1 MAGMTKEGLKI
12 LRQNEIVDR
21 MRQNA
26 VPIFRDI
33 VPPNEVLNTGSSST
47 LGRLIA
53 LNSVEYT
60 DLWEL
65 ALATYQAFDPNSASG
80 VALENLVMYGALE
93 REGATPTTLKMDL
106 WVVNGITLPVDE
118 LKFRSD
124 EGLFYSNKSNVS
136 VDSSFVRGIRL
147 NVPIVEEGKSYGFTI
162 RHLNVSQDVI
172 EVATAEDTQD
182 TILSKLLNKVRTLS
196 DFNGSIE
203 GRSLE
208 AALKVDDVN
217 SVSMY
222 PINSVFEMVLVR
234 VDAACD
240 TAGEVV
246 QEAFTVSSI
255 ATPTLGVYEAINPFK
270 GITGS
275 NTETDTQLR
284 ERFRVSKFI
293 RASNIIESLY
303 SALLDVSGV
312 KYTRVYENDTN
323 EYIQEFDLER
333 KSFRVVALGGSD
345 EDVARAI
352 WLNKPAGIEAFGN
365 TMVVIKDSQG
375 FDKKIHFDRPV
386 NIPVY
391 IELEIHINS
400 PKFPEDGDLK
410 IKQAL
415 LDHFSQEAT
424 INGEVVYS
432 RLYTPIN
439 SIEGFQVNRLEI
451 GTDPDN
457 LGNNNIP
464 IAFNEVASLA
474 AEDII
479 ISEV

>member
-12 LRQNEIVDR
+12 LRQNEIVER

-26 VPIFRDI
+26 IPIFKDL

-93 REGATPTTLKMDL
+93 REEATPTTLKMDL
-106 WVVNGITLPVDE
+106 WVENGITLPADD

-147 NVPIVEEGKSYGFTI
+147 NVPIVEEGKSYGFTV
-162 RHLNVSQDVI
+162 RHLNVSQDVV

-182 TILSKLLNKVRTLS
+182 TILSKLLTKVRTLS

-208 AALKVDDVN
+208 VSLKVEDVK

-246 QEAFTVSSI
+246 QEAYTVSSI
-255 ATPTLGVYEAINPFK
+255 ATPMLGVYEAINPFK
-270 GITGS
+270 GLTGS
-275 NTETDTQLR
+275 NTETDAQLR

-303 SALLDVSGV
+303 SALLDVSGM
-312 KYTRVYENDTN
+312 KYARVYENDTN
-323 EYIQEFDLER
+323 EYIPEFNLER

-375 FDKKIHFDRPV
+375 FDKEIHFDRPV

-391 IELEIHINS
+391 IELDIHVNTS
-400 PKFPEDGDLK
+400 KFPEDGELK

-415 LDHFSQEAT
+415 LDYFSQEAT

-439 SIEGFQVNRLEI
+439 SVEGFQVNRLEI
-451 GTDPDN
+451 GTDPNN
-457 LGNNNIP
+457 LGTNNIQ
-464 IAFNEVASLA
+464 IAFNEVASLT

-479 ISEV
+479 ITEV